1 MQNEINKIK
10 TIIDNKRREIEERNK
25 KEMEKMRRFYNQKII
40 KNDLLKF
47 GKEIEIYQNEIKSI
61 ENNNLYWVAWKNYQ
75 NLVFDP
81 KNMKWRIIPICACMP
96 SNKPENIIWINN
108 CEKFIP
114 KIYNFVKSL
123 KGVRNAIISRM
134 GTNTKLH
141 VHRGWA
147 CVSNHILRCHLPI
160 IIEEEKSGLIVFEE
174 KQYHDV
180 KKYIIFDDSME
191 HTGFN
196 ESKMDR
202 YVLIIDIERPKNA
215 DKGVSRVEFTKGMTP
230 DDVMKN
236 FQKINKYYG
245 NLKN

>member
-10 TIIDNKRREIEERNK
+10 KIIDDKRKEIEDRDN
-25 KEMEKMRRFYNQKII
+25 KEMEAQRRFYNQKII

-47 GKEIEIYQNEIKSI
+47 GKEIEKYQNEIKSI
-61 ENNNLYWVAWKNYQ
+61 ENNNLYWIAWKNYQ

-96 SNKPENIIWINN
+96 SNNPENMIWITN

-141 VHRGWA
+141 MHRGWA
-147 CVSNHILRCHLPI
+147 CVSNHILRSHLPI
-160 IIEEEKSGLIVFEE
+160 IIEEEKSGLIVFGK

-180 KKYIIFDDSME
+180 KKYIIFDDSMV
-191 HTGFN
+191 HSGFN
-196 ESKMDR
+196 ESKKDR
-202 YVLIIDIERPKNA
+202 YVLIIDFERPKDA
-215 DKGVSRVEFTKGMTP
+215 DKGISRVEFTQGMTTE
-230 DDVMKN
+230 DVMVSFN
-236 FQKINKYYG
+236 KINKYYE
-245 NLKN
+245 NLKI